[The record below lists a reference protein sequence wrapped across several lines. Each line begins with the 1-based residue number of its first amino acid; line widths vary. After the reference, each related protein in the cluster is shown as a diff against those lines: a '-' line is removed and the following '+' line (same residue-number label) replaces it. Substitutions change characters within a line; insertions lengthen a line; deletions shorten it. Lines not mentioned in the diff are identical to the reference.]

1 MVLTAEEKISK
12 KTGDPMA
19 FLQVDD
25 GTGQLECSVFS
36 KHYHKWE
43 QVRDFGEPLLI
54 TGKLNVEYNPETEE
68 SRFRLL
74 ADGIQ
79 RLDEARRQLTRAV
92 AIRLDAG
99 VAPADAIDQLYRI
112 ARKYPGPTP
121 LEITMVVPG
130 IGQMKIRANSR
141 WAVDPTED
149 LLSAIRAVLESNRC
163 GFGEVPVEIL

>member
-1 MVLTAEEKISK
+1 
-12 KTGDPMA
+12 MA

-163 GFGEVPVEIL
+163 GFGEVPVEIQ